1 MLKAYVNFELSYLI
15 SDKGVIM
22 AFHPAEQVLLVRD
35 SLQAGNGP
43 LQHQRQNFL
52 RFQGLSR
59 SSDETGN

>member
-1 MLKAYVNFELSYLI
+1 
-15 SDKGVIM
+15 M

-59 SSDETGN
+59 SSDETGNYLI